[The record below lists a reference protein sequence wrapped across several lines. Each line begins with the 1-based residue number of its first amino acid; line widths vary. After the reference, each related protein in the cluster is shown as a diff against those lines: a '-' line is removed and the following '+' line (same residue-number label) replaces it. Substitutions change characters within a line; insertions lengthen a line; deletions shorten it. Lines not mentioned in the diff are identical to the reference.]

1 MNIVEIDQQEKVIIR
16 ELIKNPKISDN
27 QISKNTKVPVKTV
40 NRKRKILEKRGIIN
54 YFTCLNNGIDGTG
67 RFTAKQQYI
76 ITFKYGITRSSI
88 IEKIG
93 KEMPRLIELK
103 HIADCSVGDKDG
115 HAIIA
120 MTIESR
126 VESDIIEVFN
136 AEILPK
142 LKRLLGEDAV
152 IKTDVLTF
160 NSHFIIMHNYMPLI
174 NMRNGKIKE
183 EWSDDL
189 VFVD

>member
-1 MNIVEIDQQEKVIIR
+1 
-16 ELIKNPKISDN
+16 
-27 QISKNTKVPVKTV
+27 
-40 NRKRKILEKRGIIN
+40 
-54 YFTCLNNGIDGTG
+54 
-67 RFTAKQQYI
+67 
-76 ITFKYGITRSSI
+76 
-88 IEKIG
+88 
-93 KEMPRLIELK
+93 MPRMIELK

-115 HAIIA
+115 HAIVA

-152 IKTDVLTF
+152 IKTDVFTF
-160 NSHFIIMHNYMPLI
+160 NSHFIIMHNYIPLI

>member
-1 MNIVEIDQQEKVIIR
+1 M
-16 ELIKNPKISDN
+16 
-27 QISKNTKVPVKTV
+27 
-40 NRKRKILEKRGIIN
+40 
-54 YFTCLNNGIDGTG
+54 
-67 RFTAKQQYI
+67 
-76 ITFKYGITRSSI
+76 
-88 IEKIG
+88 
-93 KEMPRLIELK
+93 K
-103 HIADCSVGDKDG
+103 HISECSIGDKDG

-160 NSHFIIMHNYMPLI
+160 NSHFIMMHNYMPFI

>member
-1 MNIVEIDQQEKVIIR
+1 M
-16 ELIKNPKISDN
+16 
-27 QISKNTKVPVKTV
+27 
-40 NRKRKILEKRGIIN
+40 
-54 YFTCLNNGIDGTG
+54 
-67 RFTAKQQYI
+67 
-76 ITFKYGITRSSI
+76 
-88 IEKIG
+88 
-93 KEMPRLIELK
+93 K
-103 HIADCSVGDKDG
+103 HISECSIGDKDG
-115 HAIIA
+115 HAIVT

-126 VESDIIEVFN
+126 VESDIIEFFN

-160 NSHFIIMHNYMPLI
+160 NSHFIKMHNYMPFI

-189 VFVD
+189 VFID

>member
-1 MNIVEIDQQEKVIIR
+1 M
-16 ELIKNPKISDN
+16 
-27 QISKNTKVPVKTV
+27 
-40 NRKRKILEKRGIIN
+40 
-54 YFTCLNNGIDGTG
+54 
-67 RFTAKQQYI
+67 
-76 ITFKYGITRSSI
+76 
-88 IEKIG
+88 
-93 KEMPRLIELK
+93 K
-103 HIADCSVGDKDG
+103 HISECSIGDKDG

-160 NSHFIIMHNYMPLI
+160 NSHFIIMHNYMPFI

>member
-1 MNIVEIDQQEKVIIR
+1 M
-16 ELIKNPKISDN
+16 
-27 QISKNTKVPVKTV
+27 
-40 NRKRKILEKRGIIN
+40 
-54 YFTCLNNGIDGTG
+54 
-67 RFTAKQQYI
+67 
-76 ITFKYGITRSSI
+76 
-88 IEKIG
+88 
-93 KEMPRLIELK
+93 K
-103 HIADCSVGDKDG
+103 HISECSIGDKDG
-115 HAIIA
+115 HAIVT

-160 NSHFIIMHNYMPLI
+160 NSNFITMHNYMPFI